1 MPSDSALNSRKV
13 YLPRTFRAFQN
24 REYRLLWPAN
34 VLSYTAR
41 WMQMTTLGWMVLELT
56 DSPLLV
62 ALVGFF
68 GWSPLF
74 FLGMVGGSLADS
86 ANRKRVLLITQGASL
101 VSAAAM
107 ASLLISGSEQF
118 WHAYLVVA
126 IVGVAWAL
134 DMPSRRSAIHDL
146 LGRAGVTN
154 GVALDSVGMSAS
166 MMLGPILAGALI
178 TLFDPK
184 GSYVAI
190 VLIYVVS
197 LALVTRLRLTRE
209 VWRGGGASVLGDLA
223 MGLRYIVGNATMRAT
238 ILITVLMNLLLFPY
252 MHMVPVMARDVLH
265 VGAGLMG
272 VLQAAAGFGALTGAV
287 VIASA
292 MSIRYHGRLFVAGS
306 MFALTA
312 LLMFSLSGSY
322 FLSLATLMALG
333 LGTSGFSTMQ
343 SSMMMLVARED
354 MRGKALGVTS
364 LAIGVSPVGALLVGA
379 IASALSAG
387 IALRLIAVAG
397 ILCVGFIAILMPS
410 LRRQILPDERSQY
423 SDGPPGPG

>member
-1 MPSDSALNSRKV
+1 
-13 YLPRTFRAFQN
+13 
-24 REYRLLWPAN
+24 
-34 VLSYTAR
+34 
-41 WMQMTTLGWMVLELT
+41 
-56 DSPLLV
+56 
-62 ALVGFF
+62 
-68 GWSPLF
+68 
-74 FLGMVGGSLADS
+74 
-86 ANRKRVLLITQGASL
+86 
-101 VSAAAM
+101 
-107 ASLLISGSEQF
+107 
-118 WHAYLVVA
+118 
-126 IVGVAWAL
+126 
-134 DMPSRRSAIHDL
+134 MPSRRSAIHDL

-265 VGAGLMG
+265 VGAVLMG

-364 LAIGVSPVGALLVGA
+364 LAIGVGPVGALLVGA